1 MSAKKE
7 KLHFE
12 SVQELLGAPEV
23 KEGTTQVRLDQIYPF
38 ENHPFKVLDDE
49 KMDDLVKSIKEN
61 GVLVPVLIRPDD
73 EGNYEMISGH
83 RRLHAAQK
91 AGLAVIPAIIKEMT
105 NDEATIAMV
114 DANIQREEILPS
126 ERAFSLKMKM
136 DAMRRQGY
144 RSDINDDETS
154 THNGRRLEN
163 EADKV
168 DLIIIDYLQL
178 IEYDGNYTDAN
189 RNEEL
194 SAECRMLKNLAAKT
208 NAAVLVISELNRTP
222 EYRPDHRP
230 MLSDLRGSG
239 EIEEIADVVMLLYR
253 QDYYHYQENDEVDK
267 NVADLSIAKNNY
279 GPLRSVYLM
288 WNPEMLIFS
297 ESAYL
302 GELLHRADMNPAYT
316 FRTFMV
322 NEKNMNAYS
331 KAMEAAKGNP
341 DYRQLYIAGG
351 SGSGKT
357 HLMQAIGEYIFQKNT
372 SVRIKYMTAR
382 MLREAITYGDM
393 NQDIGMVQYIRDGIE
408 ENDVIL
414 IDDIEGLSG
423 DNRMQEEAIE
433 ILDAMVMCNKQIII
447 AGSLI
452 PSHVHDISERFRM
465 RLKRMSLCTLG
476 DMDDYTDISE

>member
-1 MSAKKE
+1 MENQNQQLEKQMKKIFNDYEDARSGE
-7 KLHFE
+7 KAE
-12 SVQELLGAPEV
+12 QSISTGYRELDKTIGQLERGSLYALGGRPGMGKTALALNILYNAALIQN
-23 KEGTTQVRLDQIYPF
+23 KRCIY
-38 ENHPFKVLDDE
+38 
-49 KMDDLVKSIKEN
+49 
-61 GVLVPVLIRPDD
+61 
-73 EGNYEMISGH
+73 
-83 RRLHAAQK
+83 
-91 AGLAVIPAIIKEMT
+91 
-105 NDEATIAMV
+105 
-114 DANIQREEILPS
+114 
-126 ERAFSLKMKM
+126 FSLKMSAIHLLKKLLCITGQIKAEGAV
-136 DAMRRQGY
+136 DNGY
-144 RSDINDDETS
+144 LSDKEYETLHVTGDRIINAPITVEDRSRSITEIFDRSSEI
-154 THNGRRLEN
+154 N

-178 IEYDGNYTDAN
+178 IEYDGSYTDAN

-239 EIEEIADVVMLLYR
+239 EIEEIADAVMLLYR

-351 SGSGKT
+351 SGNGKT

-382 MLREAITYGDM
+382 MLKEVITYGDM
-393 NQDIGMVQYIRDGIE
+393 NQDIGMVQYVRDGIE
-408 ENDVIL
+408 ENDVIM